1 MLVGGELL
9 EPRYCIR
16 IASARGRNWEGI
28 TGGGGEFVRKCYMIW
43 KRLVGFKRREIG
55 GVMIEGGENPDPVV
69 DTGDEREISESEI
82 DETIEE
88 SFPAS
93 DPPSW
98 TLGTNHNVP
107 TKPEGDDEGN

>member
-1 MLVGGELL
+1 LEKAGGDSRGEKLVGS
-9 EPRYCIR
+9 RD
-16 IASARGRNWEGI
+16 
-28 TGGGGEFVRKCYMIW
+28 
-43 KRLVGFKRREIG
+43 
-55 GVMIEGGENPDPVV
+55 MIEGGENPDRSV
-69 DTGDEREISESEI
+69 DTGGEGEISEDEI

-107 TKPEGDDEGN
+107 TKSEEESEGK